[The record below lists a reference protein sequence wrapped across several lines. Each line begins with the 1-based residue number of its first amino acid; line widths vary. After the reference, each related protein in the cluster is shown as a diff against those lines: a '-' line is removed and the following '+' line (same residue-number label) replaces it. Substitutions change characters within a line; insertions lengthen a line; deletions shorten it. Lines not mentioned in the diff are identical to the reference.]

1 MAPFHP
7 VKETMSNSTS
17 MNQDNLPFNGNEA
30 GSPVRKAVFPVAG
43 LGTRFLPATKASP
56 KEMLPIV
63 DKPLIQYAVEEA
75 ASAGITEMIFITGR
89 SKRAIEDH
97 FDKAYELEAELE
109 AKGKQELLQLVRSVA
124 PSSINCIY
132 IRQPE
137 ALGLGHAVLCARP
150 AVGNEPFAV
159 VLADDLMDSAD
170 PHRSVIGQMV
180 DEYRAH
186 RASIVAVEDVPF
198 DQTNKYGIVQS
209 SPWGSRTERMTGI
222 VEKPAIDQAPST
234 LAVVGRYLLTPRIFD
249 ILACQPPGK
258 GGEIQLTD
266 AIEKL
271 LADEPV
277 LAYRFQ
283 GTRFDCGSKQGYL
296 QATVTL
302 AKRHPEEGQ
311 AFSEWL
317 RANH

>member
-1 MAPFHP
+1 
-7 VKETMSNSTS
+7 
-17 MNQDNLPFNGNEA
+17 
-30 GSPVRKAVFPVAG
+30 
-43 LGTRFLPATKASP
+43 
-56 KEMLPIV
+56 MLPIV

-170 PHRSVIGQMV
+170 PQRSVIGQMV

-249 ILACQPPGK
+249 ILASQPPGK

>member
-1 MAPFHP
+1 
-7 VKETMSNSTS
+7 MSYSTS
-17 MNQDNLPFNGNEA
+17 SNPDTQTLAGNEG

-109 AKGKQELLQLVRSVA
+109 AKGKKELLQLVRSVA

-170 PHRSVIGQMV
+170 PQRSVIGQMV

>member
-1 MAPFHP
+1 MSHS
-7 VKETMSNSTS
+7 VSNSS
-17 MNQDNLPFNGNEA
+17 DLQSAFA
-30 GSPVRKAVFPVAG
+30 GEPSSPVRKAVFPVAG

-170 PHRSVIGQMV
+170 PQRSVIGQMV
-180 DEYRAH
+180 EEYRAH

-209 SPWGSRTERMTGI
+209 SPWGTRTERMTGI

-234 LAVVGRYLLTPRIFD
+234 LAVVGRYLLSPRIFD
-249 ILACQPPGK
+249 ILASQSPGK

-277 LAYRFQ
+277 LAYRFL

-302 AKRHPEEGQ
+302 AKRHPDEGQ
-311 AFSEWL
+311 AFTEWL
-317 RANH
+317 HANV